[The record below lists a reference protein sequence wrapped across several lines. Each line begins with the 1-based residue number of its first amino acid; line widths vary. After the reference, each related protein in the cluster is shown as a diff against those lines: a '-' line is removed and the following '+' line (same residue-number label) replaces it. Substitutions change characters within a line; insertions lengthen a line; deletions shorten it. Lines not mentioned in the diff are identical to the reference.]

1 MNIENN
7 DLDFIHALL
16 NSNFESFV
24 YFVKEQKL
32 TCELDLKST
41 HNRHCRFLKKVKNI
55 MVISVLVGISA
66 VF

>member
-41 HNRHCRFLKKVKNI
+41 HNRHRFKDTPR
-55 MVISVLVGISA
+55 
-66 VF
+66 